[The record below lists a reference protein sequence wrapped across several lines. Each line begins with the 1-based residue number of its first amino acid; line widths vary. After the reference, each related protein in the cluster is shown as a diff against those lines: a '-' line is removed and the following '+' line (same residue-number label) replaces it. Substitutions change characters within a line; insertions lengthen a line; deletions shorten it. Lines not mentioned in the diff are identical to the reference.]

1 MDLCTTKQ
9 AADQLG
15 VTSRTILLWAESGIL
30 KSWKTP
36 GGHRRFS
43 QKQVDELSIKLVE
56 DGSSCKEPE
65 VQKKI
70 TLLVAEDDAHLLNL
84 YTIHISMW
92 DLPIE
97 LIEAKDGYDTLYKA
111 GLHKPDLIIL
121 DLNLPKVDGF
131 QILAT
136 LIKNQQINFNNI
148 IVATGL
154 SNEDIE
160 NNITNIKDLTIL
172 KKPINFEKLKQLIIE
187 KTMIKTNNN
196 DI

>member
-15 VTSRTILLWAESGIL
+15 VTSRTVLLWSESGIL

-43 QKQVDELSIKLVE
+43 QKEVDELSIKLAEDDTQNAEPVE
-56 DGSSCKEPE
+56 
-65 VQKKI
+65 QKKI

-97 LIEAKDGYDTLYKA
+97 FIEAKDGYDTLYKA

-136 LIKNQQINFNNI
+136 LVKNKQIKFENI

-154 SNEDIE
+154 SDQDIE
-160 NNITNIKDLTIL
+160 KNIINIKDLTIL
-172 KKPINFEKLKQLIIE
+172 KKPIDFEKLKKIIVKKIDE
-187 KTMIKTNNN
+187 KNIA
-196 DI
+196 